1 MEGVRRA
8 GEGDPRPIQE
18 VSVGVKGTRQFH
30 DYVNWEELGKGTFSE
45 TGKVQCTKGAPSW
58 EGLVTVCGV
67 YLFSRFN
74 YDPSVSVPPRHYPD
88 AEVDGRNRYQFFR
101 RPIIPFLPQM
111 PPNVVLAPTR

>member
-1 MEGVRRA
+1 M
-8 GEGDPRPIQE
+8 IM
-18 VSVGVKGTRQFH
+18 S
-30 DYVNWEELGKGTFSE
+30 
-45 TGKVQCTKGAPSW
+45 TGKSWGREHSQKMVKCSAPKELPDNTATGNNVGRALS
-58 EGLVTVCGV
+58 
-67 YLFSRFN
+67 LFSRFN